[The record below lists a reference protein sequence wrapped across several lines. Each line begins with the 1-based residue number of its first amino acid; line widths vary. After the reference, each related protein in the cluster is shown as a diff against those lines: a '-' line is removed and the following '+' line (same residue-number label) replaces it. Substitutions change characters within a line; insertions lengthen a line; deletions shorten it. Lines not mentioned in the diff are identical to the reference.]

1 MTIRDKIS
9 ELGEGYPIN
18 IGFNNGWIFA
28 GNIFNG
34 ICDLLG
40 YLYDKELVSYE
51 RNLKEYIGHLNHF
64 DEYWQEEYQ
73 SEREALEKDLDIK
86 GKLQEYEENLQKC
99 EDKILKCG
107 ELIEKFEKQ
116 RIEAISKGKG
126 AEARKLYGNMNYNK
140 VQLNE
145 ARGRKAYLVK
155 TIREYSTMN
164 AIPEDIK
171 EKRRQDL
178 INDIEYRKQ
187 IDFERTVNA
196 IDMLKEELERP
207 TFADREITEFYRIKT
222 PWDDPKRMAIKA
234 DGIAHGKYWGEFE
247 QVKDRHM
254 LKLIERFTI
263 KEVQDG

>member
-40 YLYDKELVSYE
+40 YLYDKERVSYE
-51 RNLKEYIGHLNHF
+51 RNL
-64 DEYWQEEYQ
+64 
-73 SEREALEKDLDIK
+73 EKKLDVK

-171 EKRRQDL
+171 EKKRQDL

-196 IDMLKEELERP
+196 IDMLKAELARP

-254 LKLIERFTI
+254 LKMIERFTI